1 MAYKL
6 NDEQE
11 TLKGGISYYTYIWRT
26 EPGACSRCEE
36 LDGTQYSSTDEIP
49 DKVHPNCKCYI
60 DVVENNKDNIDKED
74 IEENDDNN
82 KNNNSNHNDNSD
94 ENKKE
99 CYDLTNESIGNCDSL
114 IDEVQAAINELNTI
128 VSNETFENIKDKIEE
143 RIENL
148 KDFLN
153 ELIDISYSLK
163 DLYFDIQEIEVQ
175 EIKRQLDNINDKINS
190 IKNTSH
196 EIYNNAKSEI
206 EDFINHSKNELRKAA
221 TDKLSDYIKKH
232 PEIKKGVPNI
242 IPSIISSLFI
252 GEFYSNDFH
261 NILEKAYGENTAGM
275 LDLAHPKINNLNY
288 VKDSD
293 KLGNYNDKKVSKY
306 EKYLKTKIEK
316 QYKDYKNINPKNVD
330 GRYFKSNSK
339 PSIELSKT
347 KEIKEFIKQHKYEI
361 INNILFNN
369 KEYQS
374 IEFPAGDWYYAVHY
388 ADIID
393 AYFDENGN
401 LHVIMTDTYDFNKG
415 ESKLIEA
422 GREAMK
428 RGALEPRF
436 LIWDI
441 LIPKA
446 DLDKI

>member
-11 TLKGGISYYTYIWRT
+11 TLRGGISYYTYIWRT

-74 IEENDDNN
+74 IEENSDNN
-82 KNNNSNHNDNSD
+82 KNNNFNYDDNSD
-94 ENKKE
+94 ENRKE
-99 CYDLTNESIGNCDSL
+99 CYNLADETMGDCDSL
-114 IDEVQAAINELNTI
+114 INEVQAAINELNTI

-143 RIENL
+143 RVENL

-232 PEIKKGVPNI
+232 PEIKGKLKNLDHKITAPY
-242 IPSIISSLFI
+242 I
-252 GEFYSNDFH
+252 GRRYNDFF
-261 NILEKAYGENTAGM
+261 NDLARKAYGENTAGM
-275 LDLAHPKINNLNY
+275 LDLAH
-288 VKDSD
+288 S
-293 KLGNYNDKKVSKY
+293 
-306 EKYLKTKIEK
+306 EM
-316 QYKDYKNINPKNVD
+316 KNQ
-330 GRYFKSNSK
+330 
-339 PSIELSKT
+339 T
-347 KEIKEFIKQHKYEI
+347 
-361 INNILFNN
+361 
-369 KEYQS
+369 
-374 IEFPAGDWYYAVHY
+374 
-388 ADIID
+388 
-393 AYFDENGN
+393 
-401 LHVIMTDTYDFNKG
+401 M
-415 ESKLIEA
+415 
-422 GREAMK
+422 
-428 RGALEPRF
+428 
-436 LIWDI
+436 
-441 LIPKA
+441 
-446 DLDKI
+446 